1 MPITVDLAAPMESGG
16 VAREGGLRRILMASD
31 LTAYA
36 DRAFDR
42 AVLLARAHGAALSFL
57 HVVDASLLP
66 ASYVRRGLRKAQAAL
81 EHEVKDSGA
90 DQDLTVSVKAA
101 SGDADRVV
109 IDEARA
115 MRADLIVIGLSQD
128 STLTSI
134 VRGTTVDK
142 VVRGAPCPVLVAKT
156 RARRAYANVAV
167 AFDPAEGSRR
177 ALDLA
182 LRLFPS
188 TRLTVIHV
196 DESAPAERTTD
207 VALDAAGLESRRQIT
222 DLVAAACTAAGRG
235 GPGAPDGPALTFAG
249 GKAALAV
256 HEQVVRLNPDLVV
269 LGTHGRT
276 GVSGLLLGSVAESLL
291 EALPQDVL
299 VTRG

>member
-1 MPITVDLAAPMESGG
+1 MSAIAPSAAIGPAR
-16 VAREGGLRRILMASD
+16 VAHEGGLRRILMATD

-36 DRAFDR
+36 DRALDR
-42 AVLLARAHGAALSFL
+42 AVLVAEAHGAALCLL
-57 HVVDASLLP
+57 HAVDASMLP
-66 ASYVRRGLRKAQAAL
+66 ASYVSQNLHAAKAAL
-81 EHEVKDSGA
+81 EHEIQDSGIGRK
-90 DQDLTVSVKAA
+90 LEVSVKVA
-101 SGDADRVV
+101 SGETDRLV

-115 MRADLIVIGLSQD
+115 MQADLIVMGLSQD
-128 STLTSI
+128 TTLTSI
-134 VRGTTVDK
+134 VRGTAVDK

-156 RARRAYANVAV
+156 RARRAYASIAV

-188 TRLTVIHV
+188 SRLSVIHV
-196 DESAPAERTTD
+196 DEAAPAERT
-207 VALDAAGLESRRQIT
+207 AGPAPDAMELESRRRIT

-235 GPGAPDGPALTFAG
+235 GPGAPDGPALIFAG
-249 GKAALAV
+249 GDAAPVLRD
-256 HEQVVRLNPDLVV
+256 QVARLNPDLVV
-269 LGTHGRT
+269 LGTHGRA

>member
-1 MPITVDLAAPMESGG
+1 MPALATSTTVAPER
-16 VAREGGLRRILMASD
+16 VALQGGLRRILMASD

-42 AVLLARAHGAALSFL
+42 AVLLAEAHGAALGVL
-57 HVVDASLLP
+57 HAFDANVLP
-66 ASYVRRGLRKAQAAL
+66 ASYVRRGLREAQVAL
-81 EHEVKDSGA
+81 DHEVKDSGA
-90 DQDLTVSVKAA
+90 DQKLAVSVKVA
-101 SGDADRVV
+101 SGAADQVV

-115 MRADLIVIGLSQD
+115 MPADLVVMGLSQD
-128 STLTSI
+128 FTLTSI
-134 VRGTTVDK
+134 ARGTTVDK

-156 RARRAYANVAV
+156 RARRAYANIAV
-167 AFDPAEGSRR
+167 AFDPAEASRR

-188 TRLTVIHV
+188 ACLTVIHV
-196 DESAPAERTTD
+196 DEAAPAERPADAT
-207 VALDAAGLESRRQIT
+207 LDAAELESRRQIT
-222 DLVAAACTAAGRG
+222 DLVTAACMAGGRVA
-235 GPGAPDGPALTFAG
+235 PGAPDGPALIFAG
-249 GKAALAV
+249 GDAAPALN
-256 HEQVVRLNPDLVV
+256 EQLVRLNPDLVV
-269 LGTHGRT
+269 LGTHGRS

>member
-1 MPITVDLAAPMESGG
+1 MPTTVNLSTPVEPERVV
-16 VAREGGLRRILMASD
+16 VAGGLRRILMASD

-42 AVLLARAHGAALSFL
+42 AVLLAEAHGAALRVL
-57 HVVDASLLP
+57 HAFDANVLP
-66 ASYVRRGLRKAQAAL
+66 ASYVRRGLREAQAAL
-81 EHEVKDSGA
+81 DHEVKDSGA
-90 DQDLTVSVKAA
+90 DQNLAVSVKVA
-101 SGDADRVV
+101 SGDADQVV

-115 MRADLIVIGLSQD
+115 MPADLVVMGLSQD

-134 VRGTTVDK
+134 ARGTTVDK

-156 RARRAYANVAV
+156 RARRAYASVAV
-167 AFDPAEGSRR
+167 AFDPAEASRR

-188 TRLTVIHV
+188 ARLTVIHV
-196 DESAPAERTTD
+196 DEAAPAERAADAT
-207 VALDAAGLESRRQIT
+207 LDAAELESRRQIT
-222 DLVAAACTAAGRG
+222 DLVTAACTAAGRA
-235 GPGAPDGPALTFAG
+235 GPGAPDGPALIFAG
-249 GKAALAV
+249 GDAASGLN
-256 HEQVVRLNPDLVV
+256 EQVARLNPDLVV
-269 LGTHGRT
+269 LGTHGRS

-299 VTRG
+299 VTRS